1 MGVACATP
9 LFLYIFVFQRINGIF
24 FFNLV
29 HCIDHGC
36 KHHKKSAECS
46 KQKICRHI
54 YLSVYNGGVD
64 IKSVYRK
71 NCPAA
76 FLRIKAYFIEKSNHA
91 FVREMYNSADVT
103 DVRRVGQIRYGQ

>member
-24 FFNLV
+24 FFNIV

-46 KQKICRHI
+46 KQKKCRHSTFPYI
-54 YLSVYNGGVD
+54 T
-64 IKSVYRK
+64 
-71 NCPAA
+71 AA
-76 FLRIKAYFIEKSNHA
+76 LTSNPYIERIAPQHSFASKRIL
-91 FVREMYNSADVT
+91 
-103 DVRRVGQIRYGQ
+103 